1 MKIFGSDGFR
11 CKFGDD
17 FLTYRSLTSFAHAL
31 GDYYLLNELKN
42 SIVIARDTR
51 ESGRIIEQI
60 IVSVLNFKG
69 IDVSLAGVLPTPGIS
84 KLLEIQEFALGC
96 MITASHNPHYDN
108 GIKLL
113 GMDGF
118 KLDKKI
124 EFEIEKIMLSSKLDC
139 IAFNKKIGKN
149 TIVNSPFE
157 KYLNTILQDFKV
169 SSIKEKIL
177 IDCSNGAYSYKLP
190 EHLRFL
196 DNIEYKSNVPNGNN
210 INLKCGALEPNLLL
224 ESVIKGGFDY
234 GIAFDGDGDRAIF
247 VSRIYGII
255 ETEKLACLFFKML
268 SSNNT
273 IKVISSSEIS
283 NLAFLHNINQ
293 LGCELKETLVGDR
306 FVIES
311 VNQHQ
316 AIFGFEPSGHFYFPD
331 ICKSMDG
338 LVAALKF
345 IELVSKF
352 GQSLPKELVKL
363 KHYYRI
369 TKNIDLQHKADID
382 LNNLISKVSSLI
394 NDSNEKIIIRKS
406 MWDPVLRVYY
416 DYIYDNNF
424 EVIEMCIQKLIAE
437 EKN

>member
-11 CKFGDD
+11 CKFGVD
-17 FLTYRSLTSFAHAL
+17 FLTFSSLTSFAHAL
-31 GDYYLLNELKN
+31 ADYYLLNDLKN

-69 IDVSLAGVLPTPGIS
+69 IDVALAGVLPTPGIS
-84 KLLEIQEFALGC
+84 KLLEMEEFALGC
-96 MITASHNPHYDN
+96 MITASHNPYYDN

-113 GMDGF
+113 GIDGF

-139 IAFNKKIGKN
+139 ITFNKKIGKN
-149 TIVNSPFE
+149 TTVSSPFE
-157 KYLNTILQDFKV
+157 KYINRILQDFKV
-169 SSIKEKIL
+169 SSIEAKIL
-177 IDCSNGAYSYKLP
+177 IDCSNGAYSYKLQ
-190 EHLRFL
+190 EHLSFL
-196 DNIEYKSNVPNGNN
+196 DNIEYKSNIPNGNN
-210 INLKCGALEPNLLL
+210 INLKCGALEPDLLL

-234 GIAFDGDGDRAIF
+234 GVAFDGDGDRAIF
-247 VSRIYGII
+247 VSKVYGII
-255 ETEKLACLFFKML
+255 ETEKLAFLFFKML
-268 SSNNT
+268 SSNNFSR
-273 IKVISSSEIS
+273 VISTSEIS

-293 LGCELKETLVGDR
+293 LGCEVKETLVGDR

-316 AIFGFEPSGHFYFPD
+316 AIFGFEPSGHFYFPN

-345 IELVSKF
+345 IELINTF
-352 GQSLPKELVKL
+352 GENLPKELVKL
-363 KHYYRI
+363 KHYCRI
-369 TKNIDLQHKADID
+369 TKNIDLPHNSNID
-382 LNNLISKVSSLI
+382 LTHLLSKVNQLI
-394 NDSNEKIIIRKS
+394 NKSNEKIIIRKS

-416 DYIYDNNF
+416 DYIEAVSYTHLTLPTNR
-424 EVIEMCIQKLIAE
+424 EV
-437 EKN
+437 